1 VRKHSE
7 IRDPRFDERTG
18 SFNEGLFKKS
28 YAFLDEMKQS
38 EKQLVQ
44 REAKKAR
51 NPEKRAK
58 LQTLIQ
64 QMVGTCVHTIPFIMC
79 FEEQRERK
87 LPREGAIPRLVTI
100 FDCFL
105 RNWDSYW
112 GIHSFSIWHTGVP

>member
-1 VRKHSE
+1 MLRFVVPPHSSSSVIWRCTHFRPREVSSKKPVPRFQEVIQLKKHDE

-28 YAFLDEMKQS
+28 YAFLDEVKRS
-38 EKQLVQ
+38 EKQLVE

-64 QMVGTCVHTIPFIMC
+64 QMVRT
-79 FEEQRERK
+79 
-87 LPREGAIPRLVTI
+87 
-100 FDCFL
+100 
-105 RNWDSYW
+105 
-112 GIHSFSIWHTGVP
+112 VPND

>member
-28 YAFLDEMKQS
+28 YAFLDEMKRS

-64 QMVGTCVHTIPFIMC
+64 QMVGTCVHTIPFIVC
-79 FEEQRERK
+79 FEEQREGKAPQGR
-87 LPREGAIPRLVTI
+87 
-100 FDCFL
+100 
-105 RNWDSYW
+105 S
-112 GIHSFSIWHTGVP
+112 HSSPGYNI